1 MLIHSQKLNPDEP
14 EYNDIRCSIAPGE
27 QLPKFSGYMTSTHDA
42 ALKPHM
48 LCQSFCKSRFART
61 NMRWELFIYF
71 WVKCPVQYIMYFSA
85 NHRTKQPSVIGREQ
99 CAKWEN
105 TRSWYILQKSKTC
118 SVLDRLLEQSDS
130 KQYCRILKS
139 HARCTKFMWGT
150 VRRYRSRTLNNV
162 VSTQNHVQLWV
173 RRTFMYHFQV
183 LSNIVINR
191 YLIFKPR
198 IAAYAEQ
205 CS

>member
-1 MLIHSQKLNPDEP
+1 MLIHSQNLNPDEP
-14 EYNDIRCSIAPGE
+14 DFNDFRDTIAPGE

-48 LCQSFCKSRFART
+48 LCQSFCKSRFSRT
-61 NMRWELFIYF
+61 NMRWELFIYIF
-71 WVKCPVQYIMYFSA
+71 LSQVS
-85 NHRTKQPSVIGREQ
+85 RTVHNVFLCQSQDETTLSDWPRQ
-99 CAKWEN
+99 CTKWEN
-105 TRSWYILQKSKTC
+105 TRSWCILQKSKTC
-118 SVLDRLLEQSDS
+118 SVLDGLLEQSDL
-130 KQYCRILKS
+130 KQYCRMLES

-150 VRRYRSRTLNNV
+150 VWRYRSRTLNNV

-191 YLIFKPR
+191 YLIFK
-198 IAAYAEQ
+198 
-205 CS
+205 